1 MKRIR
6 ILVGMGLGVL
16 AVTLALELLC
26 RCLPVVSGLRVEPT
40 GGEQRF
46 SRYLP
51 RLPYTYSFGW
61 ALDNARQGRT
71 NAQGFNNSADFQDHA
86 KVLVIG
92 DSFIESL
99 MLDYPQTVQGN
110 LDRMLGGGV
119 YAASA
124 SGNGLADSLELAR
137 YYVPRMHPA
146 NVVLFVEETDV
157 GGLLDAPGRG
167 HSGFALTPAGPVIEH
182 HPYREAQA
190 KQLALRS
197 ALVRYVYYNLKLR
210 DWFQAQWA
218 GSTPAP
224 APAPEATVPA
234 TAPEA
239 AAPVPAQ
246 DAGLGARAV
255 ALQYYLD
262 QLHQLSAQS
271 GVRFIFLVDG
281 NRKAMYAGRANGHLW
296 PGQDRELFI
305 AAARRSGFAVVDT
318 QPVFSQHWRDVH
330 ERVDFL
336 PMDGHWNGVAH
347 RLAAQQLLPLLAP
360 PAAASSFVGANAL

>member
-1 MKRIR
+1 MKILR
-6 ILVGMGLGVL
+6 ILGGMGLGVL
-16 AVTLALELLC
+16 AVALALELLC
-26 RCLPVVSGLRVEPT
+26 RCLPVVSGLRVEST

-119 YAASA
+119 FAASA

-137 YYVPRMHPA
+137 YYVPRIHPA

-167 HSGFALTPAGPVIEH
+167 HSGFVLTPAGPVMEH

-210 DWFQAQWA
+210 DWVQGQWA
-218 GSTPAP
+218 AP
-224 APAPEATVPA
+224 
-234 TAPEA
+234 
-239 AAPVPAQ
+239 APVPAAATASAGAGEGGK
-246 DAGLGARAV
+246 DGGLGARAV

-262 QLHQLSAQS
+262 QLHQLGDRA

-281 NRKAMYAGRANGHLW
+281 NRKAMYAGRAGAHLW

-318 QPVFSQHWRDVH
+318 QPVFSQHWAEVH

-336 PMDGHWNGVAH
+336 PMDGHWNAVAH
-347 RLAAQQLLPLLAP
+347 HLAAQQLLPLLAP
-360 PAAASSFVGANAL
+360 PAPAARAASSFVGANAL

>member
-1 MKRIR
+1 M
-6 ILVGMGLGVL
+6 GVL
-16 AVTLALELLC
+16 ALALALELLC
-26 RCLPVVSGLRVEPT
+26 RCLPVVSGLRVEST
-40 GGEQRF
+40 GGAQRF

-61 ALDNARQGRT
+61 ALDNARHGRT

-86 KVLVIG
+86 RVLVIG

-110 LDRMLGGGV
+110 LERLLGGGV

-167 HSGFALTPAGPVIEH
+167 HSAFVLTAGGVALEH
-182 HPYREAQA
+182 HAYREAQA

-210 DWFQAQWA
+210 DWVQAQWA
-218 GSTPAP
+218 AP
-224 APAPEATVPA
+224 APTP
-234 TAPEA
+234 A
-239 AAPVPAQ
+239 AAR

-255 ALQYYLD
+255 ALQHYFD
-262 QLHQLSAQS
+262 QLHRLGDRA

-281 NRKAMYAGRANGHLW
+281 NRKAMYAGHAGPHLW

-305 AAARRSGFAVVDT
+305 DAARRNGFAVADM
-318 QPVFSQHWRDVH
+318 QPAFSQHWGSVH

-360 PAAASSFVGANAL
+360 AAPAAPGAASSFVAANAL

>member
-1 MKRIR
+1 MKIMRVCYGI
-6 ILVGMGLGVL
+6 GLGVL
-16 AVTLALELLC
+16 AVVLALELLC

-61 ALDNARQGRT
+61 ALDNARHGRT
-71 NAQGFNNSADFQDHA
+71 NAQGFNNSADFQDNA
-86 KVLVIG
+86 RVLVIG

-110 LDRMLGGGV
+110 LDRLLGGGV
-119 YAASA
+119 FAASA

-137 YYVPRMHPA
+137 YYVPRIHPA

-167 HSGFALTPAGPVIEH
+167 HSGFVLTPAGPAIEH

-210 DWFQAQWA
+210 DWIQAQWA
-218 GSTPAP
+218 DAAPAATPAP
-224 APAPEATVPA
+224 VHEG
-234 TAPEA
+234 
-239 AAPVPAQ
+239 
-246 DAGLGARAV
+246 GLGQRAI
-255 ALQYYLD
+255 ALRYYLA
-262 QLHQLSAQS
+262 QLRQLGDSA
-271 GVRFIFLVDG
+271 GVRFIFVVDG
-281 NRKAMYAGRANGHLW
+281 NRKAMYAGQTGAHLW

-305 AAARRSGFAVVDT
+305 AAARGAGFAVVDT
-318 QPVFSQHWRDVH
+318 QPVFSRHWAALH

-336 PMDGHWNGVAH
+336 PMDGHWNAVAH
-347 RLAAQQLLPLLAP
+347 QLVAQQLLPLLAP
-360 PAAASSFVGANAL
+360 ALPRAPAAPAAARPASSFVDANAL